1 LIGRQYEAQ
10 KMTVGGDRKS
20 KAQNGLLIQ
29 GDTAEVI
36 AHEHKLGETPS
47 SEPPSSPKAWIERK
61 SGYD

>member
-1 LIGRQYEAQ
+1 
-10 KMTVGGDRKS
+10 MTVGGDRKS